1 MKVNLVL
8 SMRLAQALAG
18 LVAFNVSGNLH
29 IEGAGHVDDSRT
41 IWPIVTSTPP
51 GGRNVVRFC
60 FTTLEAKAELEHDFL
75 QAIDNWMDALGGPAS
90 SRTGHNLVFKE
101 VRTPEGEDTVCC
113 SEWKLPPAQNP
124 CTWNAEVENDVLA
137 VYMNPSGKAN
147 SATIGYVSDSDALLN
162 NFPPQRHFVNLKPLN
177 SNINVLWEW
186 VHELGHVLGLLH
198 EHGRIDRD
206 NHVIFRCRNLLDFQS
221 CFAAAKKD
229 RDEQDT
235 GDTDAEIEKK
245 LCEQW
250 TFANRYG
257 FSARSFMKGTGSQ
270 PHVDPASWGAYDRDS
285 IMHYSSLISSYKP
298 EFGGRSA
305 D

>member
-1 MKVNLVL
+1 MHAMGAPALIVARFPCSTCDVFRVRMVVKPSRPPMLHGALEHLSNNHPYSALKVHPTPHAPFTMKVNLVL

-41 IWPIVTSTPP
+41 IWPIVTSTVSVLSHVPRYIIRHVSVTPVQPP

-75 QAIDNWMDALGGPAS
+75 QAIDVWMDALGGPAS

-186 VHELGHVLGLLH
+186 VHEV
-198 EHGRIDRD
+198 
-206 NHVIFRCRNLLDFQS
+206 RNAF
-221 CFAAAKKD
+221 
-229 RDEQDT
+229 T
-235 GDTDAEIEKK
+235 
-245 LCEQW
+245 
-250 TFANRYG
+250 
-257 FSARSFMKGTGSQ
+257 
-270 PHVDPASWGAYDRDS
+270 
-285 IMHYSSLISSYKP
+285 
-298 EFGGRSA
+298 
-305 D
+305 